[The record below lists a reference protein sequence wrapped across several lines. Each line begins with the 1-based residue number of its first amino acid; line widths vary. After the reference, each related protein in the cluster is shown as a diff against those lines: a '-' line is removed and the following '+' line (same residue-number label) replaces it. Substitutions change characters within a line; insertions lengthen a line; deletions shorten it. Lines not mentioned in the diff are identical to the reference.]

1 MKNSGGQMDAILI
14 AGPTASGKSALAL
27 DLADRIGGVIVNAD
41 SMQVYSALHLLT
53 ARPSQADTDQ
63 VEHRLYG
70 HRPADQAYST
80 GEWMR
85 EAAEV
90 IADVQ
95 NRGQVPII
103 VGGTGLYFEALL
115 GGLATMPDIPEPVRT
130 ARRAE
135 LQTNGP
141 AAMHGELARKDPE
154 TAARLSPN
162 DGQRIARAL
171 EVLDATGK
179 SISVLQAA
187 RGEPV
192 LEAANTRRILL
203 MPERDVLTGRIDRRF
218 KQMVAGGAL
227 DEVRGLLDLHL
238 DPSMPAMK
246 AIGVPEL
253 AAHLNGNLDLE
264 NAIDQ
269 GAAATRRYAKRQ
281 MTWFRNRFSEDWHR
295 ISSPTL
301 SNVDLQLILRQ
312 PTAGSL

>member
-1 MKNSGGQMDAILI
+1 MDAILI

-27 DLADRIGGVIVNAD
+27 DLAERIGGVVVNAD
-41 SMQVYSALHLLT
+41 SMQVYGALHVLT
-53 ARPSQADTDQ
+53 ARPSQADTEQ

-70 HRPADQAYST
+70 HRSADQAYST

-90 IADVQ
+90 IADVHA
-95 NRGQVPII
+95 RGKIPIV

-115 GGLATMPDIPEPVRT
+115 GGLATMPDIPEPIRM

-135 LQTNGP
+135 LLTNGP
-141 AAMHGELARKDPE
+141 AGMHRELAEKDPE

-192 LEAANTRRILL
+192 LDGSNTRRILL
-203 MPERDVLTGRIDRRF
+203 MPERDILTERIDRRF
-218 KQMVAGGAL
+218 RQMVEGGAL

-253 AAHLNGNLDLE
+253 AAHLGGTLDIESALE
-264 NAIDQ
+264 Q

-281 MTWFRNRFSEDWHR
+281 TTWFRNRFSEDWHR

-301 SNVDLQLILRQ
+301 SNVDL
-312 PTAGSL
+312 